1 MKFKRTYQENSKI
14 TLRDFLA
21 IDRTRMA
28 NQRTLLS
35 FLRTGLYLLVSG
47 LAVEEIEFLNP
58 MAHLSWV
65 AFILAPIVILI
76 GTLNYFMVRR
86 RVDNSYKV
94 D

>member
-1 MKFKRTYQENSKI
+1 MKFRKHYPKNSKV

-35 FLRTGLYLLVSG
+35 FLRTSLYLLVSG
-47 LAVEEIEFLNP
+47 LAVEEIEFLQS
-58 MAHLSWV
+58 MSYLSRV
-65 AFILAPIVILI
+65 AFILAPIVSLI
-76 GTLNYFMVRR
+76 GLINYLMVRK

>member
-47 LAVEEIEFLNP
+47 LAVKEIEFLQT
-58 MAHLSWV
+58 MAYLSSV
-65 AFILAPIVILI
+65 AFILAPIVTLI
-76 GTLNYFMVRR
+76 GLLNYFLVRR